1 VKFLRKR
8 APGRTRSTTGT
19 ALDAGDFHVIAEA
32 MPQLVWTADGSGKV
46 DYFNKRW
53 VDYTGLDIAEF
64 LTRGT
69 DVGVVHPDDVAKTW
83 DRWNR
88 AVADGTPYEYEFRL
102 RSSDGSYR
110 WFLTRAAPIRDREGK
125 VARWIGTATDVDE
138 QRRARESLR
147 FMVEAG
153 NAMFAATGVDAICK
167 ELARLAVDH
176 FADWCFV
183 TLAEDGRYETVA
195 LQHRNAEMVHFVEQY
210 RHRYP
215 PRPGDAFMRAVQ
227 QNEAQLYERVL
238 PDQLQ
243 AAARDE
249 EHLHLLEFLQM
260 NSLMLLPLT
269 SNGRT
274 YGALTMVSSESGHLF
289 TQSDM
294 DVAGAIAE
302 RAAAAIGNARMLAA
316 ERQTAERLRFTAR
329 ISELLFATPN
339 PWPAMNGVAQAI
351 ASEIADACGVLRL
364 QEEGIRAEILV
375 HRDPNINA
383 MVGALRGQRIYRP
396 QPEHEIADRLKK
408 HETIVFTNEDP
419 HALGERVW
427 PYLANAAQA
436 LAPRTTVILPLHA
449 GSETYGA
456 LVVYYAHRAF
466 DGADVPLLEEVAA
479 RASVAME
486 HAHTLERERRIATTL
501 QQASL
506 PSLIPKPAGI
516 RFDTVY
522 APADEEGQVGGD
534 WYDAIE
540 LDDGSVVVSVGDV
553 TGRGIQAAVIM
564 SKVRHAMG
572 AVPRHETDPT
582 KILDSAGWFLAKRY
596 PEAIV
601 TAFVAI
607 VSPDRTLLRFANAGH
622 PLPILWRDGELIE
635 LHARGLPLGLRNA
648 SSPESSQAID
658 LRDGDVLVLF
668 TDGLIEGRR
677 DWDLGERLL
686 RQVLCSGVLTA
697 SVSPAKIIARACLP
711 PEVHD
716 DVAILTV
723 SLGPGPAWT
732 FSADDARAAVD
743 ARALFVEFLH
753 EAHGDDE
760 FVDRAE
766 LVFGELLGNVVRHA
780 PGPVEVSFERGNGG
794 GVLHLIDS
802 GTPFSLMENH
812 LPDDAFSDFG
822 RGLFIV
828 QHLAS
833 DLRVEHVPNCGNHIR
848 VTL

>member
-1 VKFLRKR
+1 MKFLRKR

-32 MPQLVWTADGSGKV
+32 MPQLVWTADGTGQV

-53 VDYTGLDIAEF
+53 VDYTGVDIADF
-64 LTRGT
+64 QTRGT
-69 DVGVVHPDDVAKTW
+69 DVGVVHPDDVAETW
-83 DRWNR
+83 ERWNR
-88 AVADGTPYEYEFRL
+88 AVAEGSLYEFEFRL
-102 RSSDGSYR
+102 RNGDGSYR

-147 FMVEAG
+147 FMVEAS
-153 NAMFAATGVDAICK
+153 NAMFAATDVQAICK

-195 LQHRNAEMVHFVEQY
+195 LQHRNADMVHFVEQY

-227 QNEAQLYERVL
+227 QGEAQLYERIL
-238 PDQLQ
+238 PEQLQ

-260 NSLMLLPLT
+260 NSVMLLPL
-269 SNGRT
+269 SSSGQT
-274 YGALTMVSSESGHLF
+274 YGALTMVSAQSGHIF
-289 TQSDM
+289 TRSDM
-294 DVAGAIAE
+294 DVASFIAA
-302 RAAAAIGNARMLAA
+302 RAAVAIRNARMLAA
-316 ERQTAERLRFTAR
+316 ERQSAERLRFTAR
-329 ISELLFATPN
+329 INELLFATRN
-339 PWPAMNGVAQAI
+339 PWPAMNDVAKAI
-351 ASEIADACGVLRL
+351 ASELADGCGVLRL
-364 QEEGIRAEILV
+364 QEEGIRAEIVV
-375 HRDPNINA
+375 HRDPGVDAQI
-383 MVGALRGQRIYRP
+383 GALRGQRIYRP
-396 QPEHEIADRLKK
+396 QPEREISDRLKK

-419 HALGERVW
+419 QALAEHVW
-427 PYLANAAQA
+427 PYLGHAAQA
-436 LAPRTTVILPLHA
+436 LAPRSTVILPLHA
-449 GSETYGA
+449 GAETYGA
-456 LVVYYAHRAF
+456 LVVYYGQRPFDRAYM
-466 DGADVPLLEEVAA
+466 PLLEEVAA

-486 HAHTLERERRIATTL
+486 HAHSLERERRIATTL

-506 PSLIPKPAGI
+506 PSLIPKPPGL

-522 APADEEGQVGGD
+522 APADEEDQVGGD

-540 LDDGSVVVSVGDV
+540 LDDGSVVISVGDV

-582 KILDSAGWFLAKRY
+582 KILDSAGWFLGKRY
-596 PEAIV
+596 PDAIV

-607 VSPDRTLLRFANAGH
+607 ISPDRKSLRFANAGH

-648 SSPESSQAID
+648 GAPERSELID

-668 TDGLIEGRR
+668 TDGLIEARR
-677 DWDLGERLL
+677 DWELGERLL
-686 RQVLCSGVLTA
+686 REVLSSGVLTA
-697 SVSPAKIIARACLP
+697 SVSPARIIARACLP
-711 PEVHD
+711 PQVHD

-723 SLGPGPAWT
+723 SVGEGPAWT
-732 FSADDARAAVD
+732 FSTDDARAAAD
-743 ARALFVEFLH
+743 ARSQFVQFLR
-753 EAHGDDE
+753 GVNCDDE
-760 FVDRAE
+760 MVDRAE

-780 PGPVEVSFERGNGG
+780 PGPVEVSFERRNGG

-802 GTPFSLMENH
+802 GTPFPLVDRR
-812 LPDDAFSDFG
+812 LPEDAFSDVG

-828 QHLAS
+828 QHLTS
-833 DLRVEHVPNCGNHIR
+833 DLHAEHVPNCGNHIR